1 MRLLRRSRKPSDS
14 EPLDDQARSSLR
26 DFVYLNIDKV
36 RSLVA
41 QLQHGAPETVQRTD
55 VGQAELGLRSVLAAK
70 YAFET
75 SSTETRSI
83 HHRLYDILEDHL
95 KEEPK
100 LLSVGPDL
108 DHTQWQPDLFRDGT
122 FVLIHGYVRILD
134 FDRLVASLRISTRV
148 ASLTTRLSKQPNP
161 LKGQEDTIKSVT
173 KVVEDVYADALR
185 VKVWPYE
192 SMQTHYFVGNLDPD
206 YLQQKRAN
214 LLGGGLLDSG
224 SRWWTMGI
232 VNAAPTA
239 TGLQPNP
246 DSASTNI
253 EQGMEN
259 IMLALN
265 EIASLAAP
273 EAFPAVG
280 FTPLAIYRRL

>member
-1 MRLLRRSRKPSDS
+1 M
-14 EPLDDQARSSLR
+14 
-26 DFVYLNIDKV
+26 YLNIDKV

-41 QLQHGAPETVQRTD
+41 QIHHGAPETVHRTD
-55 VGQAELGLRSVLAAK
+55 VSQAELGLRSVLAAK

-83 HHRLYDILEDHL
+83 HHRLYDMLEDHL
-95 KEEPK
+95 KDRNK
-100 LLSVGPDL
+100 LLSVDTDL
-108 DHTQWQPDLFRDGT
+108 DETHWEPALFSDGT

-134 FDRLVASLRISTRV
+134 FGRLVASLRISTRV

-161 LKGQEDTIKSVT
+161 LKSHEDTIKSVT
-173 KVVEDVYADALR
+173 KVVEDVYADTLR
-185 VKVWPYE
+185 VKVWPYDD
-192 SMQTHYFVGNLDPD
+192 MQTHYFVGNLDPD

-224 SRWWTMGI
+224 SKWWAMGI

-239 TGLQPNP
+239 TGPQASP

-265 EIASLAAP
+265 QITSLAAP
-273 EAFPAVG
+273 EVFPAVG
-280 FTPLAIYRRL
+280 FTPLAVYRGL